1 MLFLRQLKSVAGD
14 KMRIR
19 PKRHHKTTANPVK
32 SLQQRN
38 DVRTDTEVKSIFV
51 THNACD
57 ITVSSSTYTW
67 DAPQ

>member
-38 DVRTDTEVKSIFV
+38 DVRTDTEVKSLPVLKFLRCHYCHLV
-51 THNACD
+51 AYN
-57 ITVSSSTYTW
+57 
-67 DAPQ
+67 